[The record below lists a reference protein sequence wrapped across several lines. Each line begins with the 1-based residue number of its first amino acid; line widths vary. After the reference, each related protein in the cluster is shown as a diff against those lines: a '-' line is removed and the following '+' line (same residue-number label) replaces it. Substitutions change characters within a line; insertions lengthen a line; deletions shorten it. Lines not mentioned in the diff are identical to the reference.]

1 MNYLVVKKKYGS
13 FLVPEFEGAKNANR
27 CLPYDFI
34 SFTDKGCSL
43 SRRTEYPLMVG
54 ILETTKSKYGF
65 TGKGNSIYLCKP
77 LDEQYPPFYIGSKI
91 KDIIHNKLIIFQFDS
106 WPENSEFPK
115 GTFIELLGDC
125 GDFQAEKKSCLLKAC
140 GFYWKKVLPEII
152 MPDISNRKI
161 INGFTFN
168 IDPDGC
174 KDVDDCITLMEDAI
188 AISIADVSAFV
199 EVNIWMKHAEF
210 LGTSLYEHGTCVKPM
225 FPRILSEDLISLVEG
240 KERLAY
246 SLIITNNSWKFE
258 ETIIKVD
265 KSYTYD
271 NFPNNQ
277 NRKQLLSW
285 VEKISGINTE
295 DIDNHKIIEILML
308 YYNTKAGEVL
318 KEKNSG
324 ILRSQKGVNVER
336 ASLFESFS
344 DEYMYLC
351 YESAKYCLPRGDKDT
366 THQQLKIQNYAH
378 ASSPIRRYVDI
389 INQFSLKGKT
399 ISYQTIHRFNQ
410 QQRLAKT
417 YERDLVY
424 LDLYKNKRNIEGIVI
439 DSNSCF
445 IPLLK
450 KVMKLQNN
458 KEVKEKVLLRY
469 YINPQSF
476 KWKDKIIFEVL

>member
-1 MNYLVVKKKYGS
+1 MEFLIVKKKYGS
-13 FLVPEFEGAKNANR
+13 FLVPEFEGSKLANK
-27 CLPYDFI
+27 CLPYDLI
-34 SFTDKGCSL
+34 IPTDKGCSL

-65 TGKGNSIYLCKP
+65 TGKGNPIYLCKP
-77 LDEQYPPFYIGSKI
+77 LNEQYPPFYIGSKI
-91 KDIIHNKLIIFQFDS
+91 KDIIHNKLITFQFDS

-125 GDFQAEKKSCLLKAC
+125 GDFEAEKKSCLLKAC
-140 GFYWKKVLPEII
+140 GVIWKKILPEII
-152 MPDISNRKI
+152 MPSFENRMKLS
-161 INGFTFN
+161 GYTFN

-174 KDVDDCITLMEDAI
+174 KDIDDCITIWDNSI

-199 EVNIWMKHAEF
+199 EVNPWMKYAEF
-210 LGTSLYEHGTCVKPM
+210 LGTSLYEHGICVKPM
-225 FPRILSEDLISLVEG
+225 FPRNLSEDLMSLVEG

-258 ETIIKVD
+258 ETIVKVD

-277 NRKQLLSW
+277 NRKQLVSW
-285 VEKISGINTE
+285 VEKISGIKIDN
-295 DIDNHKIIEILML
+295 IDNHKIIEILML

-318 KEKNSG
+318 KKKNSG
-324 ILRSQKGVNVER
+324 ILRSQKGMNVER
-336 ASLFESFS
+336 AKLFEAFS
-344 DEYMYLC
+344 EEYMYLC
-351 YESAKYCLPRGDKDT
+351 YESAKYCLPNEDT
-366 THQQLKIQNYAH
+366 IHQQLEIQHYAH

-389 INQFSLKGKT
+389 INQFALKEKT

-410 QQRLAKT
+410 QQKAAKT

-424 LDLYKNKRNIEGIVI
+424 LDLYKNKRNIDGIII
-439 DSNSCF
+439 DSTSCF

-450 KVMKLQNN
+450 KIIKLENN
-458 KEVKEKVLLRY
+458 KKVKEKVLLRY
-469 YINPQSF
+469 YINPQNF
-476 KWKDKIIFEVL
+476 KWKDKIIFELL